1 MLYGGAL
8 QHLLAREGRS
18 MKASK
23 KLLAVILA
31 LVVGAIVSGCGGGSP
46 ESRDLNL
53 GVATGWDEAA
63 VIGNLSKIVMEED
76 LGYGE
81 VRLQELELGP
91 VIQGVAS
98 GDLDAYQDIWLPNHQ
113 AQIDEVGDDVVRLDP
128 WYDGSTEFGIAVP
141 DYMDTQDIPGLN
153 QTGVTQILGIEPGAI
168 ISERIPD
175 SVIPTYNLNQEYV
188 ESSTPSM
195 LSEVESLYENQEEFA
210 FVAWRPH
217 WMNARY
223 NFRFLEDPEDGLTDL
238 NDGATISTIVNEDL
252 PDDDPV
258 AYAFLD
264 AVTLTEEQVNEIEN
278 INPQDYAESARIWLE
293 DNRDVVQPWIDA
305 AREAEGS

>member
-1 MLYGGAL
+1 
-8 QHLLAREGRS
+8 

-31 LVVGAIVSGCGGGSP
+31 LVVGAVVSGCGGSSP
-46 ESRDLNL
+46 ENREITLSI
-53 GVATGWDEAA
+53 ATGWDESA
-63 VIGNLSKIVMEED
+63 VIANLSSIIMEED
-76 LGYGE
+76 LGYE
-81 VRLQELELGP
+81 DVALQELELGP

-98 GDLDAYQDIWLPNHQ
+98 GDLDAYQDVWLPNHQ
-113 AQIDEVGDDVVRLDP
+113 QQLSEVENDIVQLDP
-128 WYDGSTEFGIAVP
+128 WYEGTTEFGIGVP
-141 DYMDTQDIPGLN
+141 YYMNITTIPELNDTNVD
-153 QTGVTQILGIEPGAI
+153 QILGIEPGAI

-195 LSEVESLYENQEEFA
+195 LSEVDNRYNNQEEFA
-210 FVAWRPH
+210 FVPWRPH
-217 WMNARY
+217 WMNAKY
-223 NFRFLEDPEDGLTDL
+223 DFKFLEDPEDALQDL
-238 NDGATISTIVNEDL
+238 NDGATISSIVNEDL

-258 AYAFLD
+258 AYAFLNSIR
-264 AVTLTEEQVNEIEN
+264 LTEEQVNEIEN
-278 INPQDYAESARIWLE
+278 INPNDYGEAARTWLE

>member
-1 MLYGGAL
+1 
-8 QHLLAREGRS
+8 

-31 LVVGAIVSGCGGGSP
+31 LVVGAVVSGCGGGGGGGGSA
-46 ESRDLNL
+46 ESRSLNL

-63 VIGNLSKIVMEED
+63 VIANLSKIVMEED

-113 AQIDEVGDDVVRLDP
+113 GQIDEVETDIVQLDP
-128 WYDGSTEFGIAVP
+128 WYDGTTEFGIAVP
-141 DYMDTQDIPGLN
+141 TYMTNVNAIPDLN
-153 QTGVTQILGIEPGAI
+153 QTDITQILGIEPGAI
-168 ISERIPD
+168 ISERIPE
-175 SVIPTYNLNQEYV
+175 SVIPTYGLQQEYV
-188 ESSTPSM
+188 QSSTPSM
-195 LSEVESLYENQEEFA
+195 LSQVEELSDNQEEFA

-217 WMNARY
+217 WMNQRY
-223 NFRFLEDPEDGLTDL
+223 DFKYLEDPEDGLTDL
-238 NDGATISTIVNEDL
+238 NDGATILSIVNEDL

-264 AVTLTEEQVNEIEN
+264 AITLTEDQVNEIEN
-278 INPQDYAESARIWLE
+278 INPNDYAESARTWLE
-293 DNRDVVQPWIDA
+293 DNRDVVQPWVDA

>member
-1 MLYGGAL
+1 
-8 QHLLAREGRS
+8 

-31 LVVGAIVSGCGGGSP
+31 LVVGAVVAGCGGGSP

-153 QTGVTQILGIEPGAI
+153 GTGVTEILGIEPGAI

>member
-1 MLYGGAL
+1 
-8 QHLLAREGRS
+8 

-31 LVVGAIVSGCGGGSP
+31 LVVGAVVAGCGGGSP

-153 QTGVTQILGIEPGAI
+153 QTGVDQILGIEPGAI

>member
-1 MLYGGAL
+1 
-8 QHLLAREGRS
+8 
-18 MKASK
+18 MKSSR

-31 LVVGAIVSGCGGGSP
+31 LTTAALVAGCGGGGGGGGGSA
-46 ESRDLNL
+46 ESKDLNL

-63 VIGNLSKIVMEED
+63 VIANLTKIVMEED

-98 GDLDAYQDIWLPNHQ
+98 GDLDAYQDIWLPNHA
-113 AQIDEVGDDVVRLDP
+113 AQISEVENDVVLLDP
-128 WYDGSTEFGIAVP
+128 WYDGETEFGIAVP
-141 DYMDTQDIPGLN
+141 TYMTNVNAIPDLN
-153 QTGVTQILGIEPGAI
+153 QTGITQILGIEPGAV

-175 SVIPTYNLNQEYV
+175 SVIPTYGLNQEYV
-188 ESSTPSM
+188 QSSTPSM
-195 LSEVESLYENQEEFA
+195 LSEVNNLSENQEEFA

-223 NFRFLEDPEDGLTDL
+223 DFKFLEDPEDGLTDL

-252 PDDDPV
+252 QEDDPV

-264 AVTLTEEQVNEIEN
+264 AITLTEEQVNEIEN
-278 INPQDYAESARIWLE
+278 IDPQDYAASARTWLE
-293 DNRDVVQPWIDA
+293 SNRDVAQPWIDA
-305 AREAEGS
+305 ANQA